1 MRDLLNDL
9 SEGLSHPDPIRR
21 AQIQMKKPLPKRFYE
36 TVGIAEGEGGFAVT
50 LDGRPVKTP
59 AKKPLAVPTRTL
71 ADMIAR
77 EWQAQADVIDPGTMP
92 VTKLVNTA
100 LDGIALDPQAVAD
113 DIVRYAGND
122 MLCYRAG
129 EPEALVERQSERWD
143 PVLDWATREHGARFI
158 LAEGVMYQEQPAEA
172 VEAVARLV
180 SRYRDPIALGALH
193 TMTTISGSALLA
205 LAYAEGH
212 LDLDTVWSLAHLEED
227 WTIEQWG
234 EDEEATIRRGVR
246 LIEMTAAADTLA
258 ALKS

>member
-36 TVGIAEGEGGFAVT
+36 TVGVLEGEGGFAVT
-50 LDGRPVKTP
+50 LDGRSVKTP
-59 AKKPLAVPTRTL
+59 AKKPLAVPTRAL
-71 ADMIAR
+71 AEMIAR
-77 EWQAQADVIDPGTMP
+77 EWQAQKDVIDPGTMP

-100 LDGIALDPQAVAD
+100 LDGIASDPQAVAD
-113 DIVRYAGND
+113 DIVKYAGND

-129 EPEALVERQSERWD
+129 EPEALVARQTERWN
-143 PVLDWATREHGARFI
+143 PVLDWAARTHGARFI

-172 VEAVARLV
+172 IDAVASV
-180 SRYRDPIALGALH
+180 VATYDDPIALAALH

-212 LDLDTVWSLAHLEED
+212 LDLATIWSLAHLEED

-234 EDEEATIRRGVR
+234 EDEEATARRATR
-246 LIEMTAAADTLA
+246 LVEMTAAADTLA

>member
-36 TVGIAEGEGGFAVT
+36 TVAVAEGPDGFSVT
-50 LDGRPVKTP
+50 LDGRTLKTP
-59 AKKPLAVPTRTL
+59 ARKPLAVPTRAL
-71 ADMIAR
+71 AQLIER
-77 EWQAQADVIDPGTMP
+77 EWKAQKDVIDPGSMP
-92 VTKLVNTA
+92 VTKLVNSA
-100 LDGIALDPQAVAD
+100 LDGIADETDAVAA

-129 EPEALVERQSERWD
+129 EPETLVERQSERWN
-143 PVLDWATREHGARFI
+143 PVLDWAARALGARFI

-172 VEAVARLV
+172 VAAVARRV
-180 SRYRDPIALGALH
+180 AAFADPITLGALH
-193 TMTTISGSALLA
+193 TMTTMTGSALLA

-212 LDLDTVWSLAHLEED
+212 LDLATVWSLAHLDED

-234 EDEEATIRRGVR
+234 EDDEATARRAAR
-246 LIEMTAAADTLA
+246 LVDMTAAADTLT
-258 ALKS
+258 ALKR

>member
-36 TVGIAEGEGGFAVT
+36 TVGIDEGEGGFSVT
-50 LDGRPVKTP
+50 LDGRTVKTP
-59 AKKPLAVPTRTL
+59 ARKPLTVPTRAL
-71 ADMIAR
+71 AQLMER
-77 EWQAQADVIDPGTMP
+77 EWAAQKDVIDPYTMP
-92 VTKLVNTA
+92 VTRLVNSA
-100 LDGIALDPQAVAD
+100 LDGIANEIEAVAA
-113 DIVRYAGND
+113 DIVKYAGND

-129 EPEALVERQSERWD
+129 EPEELVERQSERWN
-143 PVLDWATREHGARFI
+143 PVLDWAAREFGARLI
-158 LAEGVMYQEQPAEA
+158 LAEGVIFQQQPKEA
-172 VEAVARLV
+172 IDAIAGVVG
-180 SRYRDPIALGALH
+180 RYGDPIALGALH

-212 LDLDTVWSLAHLEED
+212 LDLPTVWSLAHLEED

-234 EDEEATIRRGVR
+234 EDEEATARRATR
-246 LIEMTAAADTLA
+246 LVDMTAAADTLA